1 MSRTAKLADLAAAY
15 DSGGG
20 FGFKNRLING
30 GMTVDQ
36 RYAGAAQTNTSD
48 GIYVLD
54 RWQMYGHASNP
65 SVMSAQRVSPPSP
78 LAGFTYCQKILS
90 LAATTISS
98 ISYSSLCQQIEGF
111 NMADLAWGTASA
123 SPITLSFWVYSSL
136 TGTFGGSL
144 QNSGR
149 SRSYPFTYTISAANT
164 WEQKTVT
171 IAGDTSGT
179 WLTTNGIGMQ
189 VAFQMGVGST
199 YAGTAGAWA
208 GTAYWGA
215 TGAVNMIATNGA
227 TFYITGV
234 QLEKGSTATSFDY
247 RPYTTEL
254 QLAQRYYFKI
264 SGGSGSR
271 LAVGHNLSTVG
282 ALCSLSFPVTMRTA
296 PTALETSGTAGDYD
310 IQYLATAT
318 TCSAVPTFNAAS
330 QYIGSV
336 AFIAA
341 SGLTAGQGSNGRSV
355 NTTAYL
361 GWSAEL

>member
-1 MSRTAKLADLAAAY
+1 MAVSLVSTGVTFPDSSTQTTAAT
-15 DSGGG
+15 G
-20 FGFKNRLING
+20 FGFKNRLINSA
-30 GMTVDQ
+30 MVIDQ
-36 RYAGAAQTNTSD
+36 RYAGAAQTNTID

-54 RWQMYGHASNP
+54 RWQMYGYASNP

-247 RPYTTEL
+247 RPYGTEL
-254 QLAQRYYFKI
+254 QLAQRYYETLGI
-264 SGGSGSR
+264 GCGGTSR
-271 LAVGHNLSTVG
+271 SNTWCSATRFAVPKRASPTLAVLNST
-282 ALCSLSFPVTMRTA
+282 LSFSNG
-296 PTALETSGTAGDYD
+296 SGTAITLTGATLGGAAGISANGVCQD
-310 IQYLATAT
+310 IYGTFSTAPST
-318 TCSAVPTFNAAS
+318 GLSIVLLTDNAAS
-330 QYIGSV
+330 V
-336 AFIAA
+336 
-341 SGLTAGQGSNGRSV
+341 
-355 NTTAYL
+355 
-361 GWSAEL
+361 SAEL